1 MATQQQFEY
10 FKFKYK
16 EEDERNEF
24 LIKRSELYMSLPALI
39 FTGLIFELSDIK
51 CYCSGSCLTTILFCS
66 LLVSLVITIVF
77 ILLAIRLRDYQ
88 QDLDVGEYVEELGN
102 SAPTDEEFF
111 NNRIAMFIVATKNN
125 FAINNAKAANLKKS
139 TYFLMI
145 DFFLMS
151 LFIITIIF

>member
-1 MATQQQFEY
+1 M
-10 FKFKYK
+10 
-16 EEDERNEF
+16 
-24 LIKRSELYMSLPALI
+24 
-39 FTGLIFELSDIK
+39 
-51 CYCSGSCLTTILFCS
+51 
-66 LLVSLVITIVF
+66 
-77 ILLAIRLRDYQ
+77 LAIRLRDYQ